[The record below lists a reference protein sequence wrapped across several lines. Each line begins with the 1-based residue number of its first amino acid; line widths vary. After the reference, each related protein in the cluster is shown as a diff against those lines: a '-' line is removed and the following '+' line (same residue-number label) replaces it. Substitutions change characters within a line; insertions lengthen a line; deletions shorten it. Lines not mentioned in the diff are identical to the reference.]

1 MQKVI
6 SSRQCSITKIKNTSK
21 SGFKPFEIWR
31 WKVTVLA
38 VCLVFKSFHVVHFQ
52 CCSSTDTIIHTIHQ
66 VTFYGLC
73 KNKRRSCT

>member
-38 VCLVFKSFHVVHFQ
+38 VCLVFKSFHAVHLQ
-52 CCSSTDTIIHTIHQ
+52 CWSSADAINHTIYQ